1 MVCVYIFACSAGTAI
16 PQHFPGMIENG
27 AILVS
32 VTMIANTAG
41 KVLFGILAD
50 KVGTRKSLLLY
61 GCIVCA
67 GFICLLVSKERMI
80 WIIASAMVGFVY
92 AMSAVG
98 GV

>member
-61 GCIVCA
+61 CILIMKPLSC
-67 GFICLLVSKERMI
+67 
-80 WIIASAMVGFVY
+80 
-92 AMSAVG
+92 
-98 GV
+98 